1 MFSVNLAASSFV
13 NLLYIKTCEPV
24 ALLNYMKRV
33 MEYAVKFLCIF
44 TYLFTSDCNFSTLNK
59 LCRLPYA
66 IKWSIYYF
74 TKLLLLLVGSQPKE
88 SKPRKFLTSSMCYE
102 HFLSQIVLWKYM
114 RSYGIDNSSMFKNQS

>member
-1 MFSVNLAASSFV
+1 MFLVNLLASSFV
-13 NLLYIKTCEPV
+13 NLLYIKTCELV

-33 MEYAVKFLCIF
+33 MENAVKFLCIF

-59 LCRLPYA
+59 LSRLPYA
-66 IKWSIYYF
+66 IKWSMYYF

-102 HFLSQIVLWKYM
+102 HFL
-114 RSYGIDNSSMFKNQS
+114 